1 MPLDPA
7 SPGCLTPH
15 YFQIVSQYMDGAISV
30 RWPATFNML
39 AVKLQF
45 VNLNFLA
52 YFSSTCAFKV
62 RHREQ
67 FL

>member
-1 MPLDPA
+1 MTVYCA
-7 SPGCLTPH
+7 
-15 YFQIVSQYMDGAISV
+15 QIVSQYMDGMISV

-62 RHREQ
+62 RHREP